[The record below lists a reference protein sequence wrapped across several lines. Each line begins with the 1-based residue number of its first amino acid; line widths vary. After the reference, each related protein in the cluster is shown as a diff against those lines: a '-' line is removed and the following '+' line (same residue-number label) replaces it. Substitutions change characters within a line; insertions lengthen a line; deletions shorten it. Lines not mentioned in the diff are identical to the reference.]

1 MIYFNVI
8 IFYNT
13 QYLISLFS
21 KFFNTNDILYYDAH
35 KQWLYCESV
44 LFHNFNNFPTNAI
57 FLTYGIF
64 TLKYELGVIHKL
76 RRQAMTQHF
85 FSTKIES
92 EQLLLQ
98 YLLYKMPPMKH
109 FCGRLSSDSAVLSS
123 ENLHKQI

>member
-76 RRQAMTQHF
+76 NNRGIRTLD
-85 FSTKIES
+85 FSRKTTN
-92 EQLLLQ
+92 
-98 YLLYKMPPMKH
+98 
-109 FCGRLSSDSAVLSS
+109 AVLSGPQ
-123 ENLHKQI
+123 KVDVIK